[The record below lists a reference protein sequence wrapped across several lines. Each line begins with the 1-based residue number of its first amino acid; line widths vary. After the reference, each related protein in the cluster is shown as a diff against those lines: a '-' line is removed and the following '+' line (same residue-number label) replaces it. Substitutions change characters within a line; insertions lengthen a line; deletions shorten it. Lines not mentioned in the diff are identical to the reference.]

1 MVGRRAQTLQRPNH
15 RWQGFD
21 GNLSFPFASFFTRR
35 NETVTAI
42 KTLIWSIIVG
52 GTATVGI
59 PYLLLAS
66 TDASF
71 SVRLTGLRLFGLALI
86 FFGAMIYAW
95 SASTFTFIGK
105 GTPAPFDPP
114 KELVAK
120 GPYQYV
126 RNPIYVFV
134 IIVLVGEAMY
144 FQNAALI
151 IYAVLALLFFHFW
164 IVFYAE
170 PVLRR
175 RFGKSYEVY
184 CASVSRW
191 FPRLPKTQR

>member
-1 MVGRRAQTLQRPNH
+1 
-15 RWQGFD
+15 
-21 GNLSFPFASFFTRR
+21 
-35 NETVTAI
+35 I

-52 GTATVGI
+52 GAATVGI
-59 PYLLLAS
+59 PYLLLSSTGAS
-66 TDASF
+66 LSL
-71 SVRLTGLRLFGLALI
+71 RLPGLRLFGLALI
-86 FFGAMIYAW
+86 LFGAMIYAW

-105 GTPAPFDPP
+105 
-114 KELVAK
+114 
-120 GPYQYV
+120 
-126 RNPIYVFV
+126 
-134 IIVLVGEAMY
+134 
-144 FQNAALI
+144 LI
-151 IYAVLALLFFHFW
+151 IYAILALLFFHFW

>member
-1 MVGRRAQTLQRPNH
+1 M
-15 RWQGFD
+15 
-21 GNLSFPFASFFTRR
+21 
-35 NETVTAI
+35 TVTAI

-59 PYLLLAS
+59 PYLLLTATGAS
-66 TDASF
+66 LSL
-71 SVRLTGLRLFGLALI
+71 RLLGFRLFGLVLI
-86 FFGAMIYAW
+86 ILGATIYVW
-95 SASTFTFIGK
+95 SASTFTFVGK

-134 IIVLVGEAMY
+134 IIVLVGEAVLLE
-144 FQNAALI
+144 NAALI
-151 IYAVLALLFFHFW
+151 IYAVLTLLFFHLW
-164 IVFYAE
+164 VVLYEE

-175 RFGKSYEVY
+175 RFGKSYEAY
-184 CASVSRW
+184 CAAVSRW
-191 FPRLPKTQR
+191 FPRLPRLRDKTMRRLQ